1 MNNVRTSK
9 KRDAMLALLQ
19 STHCHPSA
27 DWVYREMKAQ
37 YPGLSL
43 GTVYRNL
50 NHLCERGLIRRVGI
64 VDGQERYDGMIA
76 PHFHFICNRCGTIID
91 LPEHSPGQAWLDAAG
106 VQYGFRA
113 EGCELIVRGLCQDCV
128 NIQSDTQI

>member
-27 DWVYREMKAQ
+27 DWVYREMKVR
-37 YPGLSL
+37 YLDLSL

-50 NHLCERGLIRRVGI
+50 NHLC
-64 VDGQERYDGMIA
+64 
-76 PHFHFICNRCGTIID
+76 
-91 LPEHSPGQAWLDAAG
+91 
-106 VQYGFRA
+106 
-113 EGCELIVRGLCQDCV
+113 GLCRSAYLPLPLYLQPLRRHRGPA
-128 NIQSDTQI
+128 